1 MTEIERKRTP
11 VLVPAVLSVIALI
24 TLASVTFFISD
35 GENGSAVPVLGSLVL
50 FADALAILGVYR
62 LNSMRSATVLWC
74 GFGANLGLGVATVFS
89 LFGISMLVAIAF
101 LTYAIWETRRIH
113 QPLFTWPGV
122 LGQTV
127 AFFGFSLLV
136 FLPLELI

>member
-1 MTEIERKRTP
+1 MTEIERKSTP
-11 VLVPAVLSVIALI
+11 VLVPAALALI
-24 TLASVTFFISD
+24 VLMTLAPVTFFIGD

-62 LNSMRSATVLWC
+62 LKSMRSTTLLRC

-89 LFGISMLVAIAF
+89 LAGVSMLVAIA
-101 LTYAIWETRRIH
+101 LLIYAVWETRRIH
-113 QPLFTWPGV
+113 QPLFTWPGM

-127 AFFGFSLLV
+127 AFFGFSLLI
-136 FLPLELI
+136 FLSLEVI